1 MNIQITRES
10 LVFVNTIWKNVKML
24 YETSAEF
31 SLYIETIALE
41 KRISQL
47 DAILEYCEENYID
60 PTDIVPLINSTL
72 KSKLERL
79 YQENG
84 MLPKSTSLEDFY
96 G

>member
-1 MNIQITRES
+1 MNIQITREL
-10 LVFVNTIWKNVKML
+10 LVFVNTIWKNAKML

-41 KRISQL
+41 KGISQL

-60 PTDIVPLINSTL
+60 PTDIAPLINSTL

-79 YQENG
+79 FQENG